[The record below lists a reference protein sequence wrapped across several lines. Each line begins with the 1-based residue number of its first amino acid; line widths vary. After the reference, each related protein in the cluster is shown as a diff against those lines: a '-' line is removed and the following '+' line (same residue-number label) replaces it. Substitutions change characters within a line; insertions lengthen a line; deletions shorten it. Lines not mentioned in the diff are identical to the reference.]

1 MHVLLFLQLI
11 SLWLNVV
18 GRTRGGGW
26 KGTEKL
32 QKHLMEYIT
41 FWLEMSSVDLEA
53 EFTSTEGDTGAFT
66 VPAQTATPRVSL
78 PLDLPQEQK

>member
-1 MHVLLFLQLI
+1 MHVLLCLQFI

-41 FWLEMSSVDLEA
+41 FWFEMSSVDLEA
-53 EFTSTEGDTGAFT
+53 DFPSTEEDTGALA
-66 VPAQTATPRVSL
+66 VSVQTAKTQVLLLHYL
-78 PLDLPQEQK
+78 PKEQK

>member
-11 SLWLNVV
+11 SLWLKVV
-18 GRTRGGGW
+18 GGTRGGGW

-41 FWLEMSSVDLEA
+41 FWLEMSSADLEA
-53 EFTSTEGDTGAFT
+53 EFTSTERDTGALT
-66 VPAQTATPRVSL
+66 VPAQTATPRGL
-78 PLDLPQEQK
+78 LLLDLPEERK